1 MELGFGCTDDLGKYL
16 GVPIFH
22 DRVSLGSYR
31 SLIDRVQAR
40 LFPWKAKLLNLTG
53 RVTLIKSVMAAL
65 PIHTMQSAWLP
76 QGTSVSLHSHAT
88 SVTVFNGL
96 NFSEWREQVNFHLG
110 VLDLDLALLEEKP
123 TDITNE
129 SSDTEKLKLKAW
141 DRA

>member
-1 MELGFGCTDDLGKYL
+1 
-16 GVPIFH
+16 
-22 DRVSLGSYR
+22 
-31 SLIDRVQAR
+31 
-40 LFPWKAKLLNLTG
+40 
-53 RVTLIKSVMAAL
+53 MAN
-65 PIHTMQSAWLP
+65 SAS
-76 QGTSVSLHSHAT
+76 TVSLHSHAT

-123 TDITNE
+123 TDITDE